1 MKKTL
6 LPVLLLTLILS
17 GLTAAPKFS
26 PAAEAPGAAPQLSV
40 DIPLTENLTAL
51 KGKTITVT
59 LSSGQ
64 AISGVVKDVKNG
76 LLHLEKLSQKDF
88 FDAVLVV
95 DKISAVEVRVRQ

>member
-6 LPVLLLTLILS
+6 LTVLLLTLIAS
-17 GLTAAPKFS
+17 GSFIAPKMS
-26 PAAEAPGAAPQLSV
+26 SAAETPGAVPQLSV
-40 DIPLTENLTAL
+40 EIPLTENLTAQ
-51 KGKTITVT
+51 KGKTVTVT

-64 AISGVVKDVKNG
+64 TISGVVKDLKNG

-88 FDAVLVV
+88 FDAIIVV